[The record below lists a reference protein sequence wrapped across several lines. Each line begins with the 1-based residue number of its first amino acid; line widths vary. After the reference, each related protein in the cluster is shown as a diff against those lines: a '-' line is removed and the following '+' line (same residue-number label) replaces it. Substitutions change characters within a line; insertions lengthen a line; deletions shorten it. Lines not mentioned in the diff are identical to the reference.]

1 MADVAKHV
9 RIFEAVPTDDFVTK
23 RIAVTKDLGAK
34 FLKDKDI
41 DALLGVVDGVAQ
53 ACAPRSAMPEGLVST
68 VEGAIRAQST
78 SFVSEGN
85 EVQLVTMALLGLNHA
100 ISTSSPAATLS
111 ISDVLATGAWLAL
124 SLQPPSGDPKLEELR
139 QEVLAAG
146 RTLSLA
152 SASHARKRRVVD
164 EAKIETFAEDFS
176 DVSPKILAGLK
187 GPVGALRENAI
198 LDREEID
205 FLWWAMGDYSTLM
218 AQRLSSLSAP
228 TAALAAGWDAAQI
241 LRRLPAEAHRH
252 VVLRHVREYEPVA
265 LSAISA
271 GLGSD
276 ADKFVAAFK
285 DGRIAKFPA
294 IFGLLA
300 TIAKAADA
308 PTGNGEKAAL
318 ADWAGRALLEAG
330 FLRTLSL
337 VPGAKI

>member
-23 RIAVTKDLGAK
+23 RIVVAKDLGAK
-34 FLKDKDI
+34 FLKDKNI
-41 DALLGVVDGVAQ
+41 DVLLGVVDGVAQ
-53 ACAPRSAMPEGLVST
+53 ACTPGGAMPEGLAST

-78 SFVSEGN
+78 SFVSGGN
-85 EVQLVTMALLGLNHA
+85 EIQLVTMALLGLDHA
-100 ISTSSPAATLS
+100 ISTSVPAVTLS
-111 ISDVLATGAWLAL
+111 IGDVLATGAWLAL

-146 RTLSLA
+146 RALSLA
-152 SASHARKRRVVD
+152 SASHARIRRAVEDV
-164 EAKIETFAEDFS
+164 KIEAFAEDFS
-176 DVSPKILAGLK
+176 DASPKIIAGLK

-228 TAALAAGWDAAQI
+228 SAALAAGWDAAQI

-252 VVLRHVREYEPVA
+252 VVLRHVREYEPLA
-265 LSAISA
+265 LNAISA
-271 GLGSD
+271 ALGSD
-276 ADKFVAAFK
+276 VEKFGSGLT

-294 IFGLLA
+294 IFALMA
-300 TIAKAADA
+300 TIAKIAEA
-308 PTGNGEKAAL
+308 PAGSGKTAAL
-318 ADWAGRALLEAG
+318 AEWAGRALLEAG